1 MPAIREKVSAL
12 ELGDVEVQGIGQ
24 PSDVLIRVA
33 TQPGGDAAQQ
43 AVVQKVQ
50 AALGS
55 ADYEYRR
62 VEVVGPRV
70 SGELAWTGTIALVF
84 TIVGIMIYI
93 WFRFEWQFAV
103 GAVATLVH
111 DAVLTIGFFAL
122 TQIDFNLSSIAAI
135 LTILGYSLN
144 DTVVIFDRIR
154 ELLRRYK
161 QMPLS
166 ELIDLATNQTLAR
179 TIMTSLTTL
188 LALFALYFFGGEVI
202 RSFTAAM
209 MWGVFVATASSIF
222 IGGPILIYFNLRP
235 KAEPAR
241 GAAQAKRAG
250 QARQGLK
257 MSESGGGFLMTPARF
272 PGRAPIDAYGNGGF
286 RFADMSHRGSIL
298 ALPSGIEAWAAKS
311 AAEIDPASLSR
322 ILDEAAAIEI
332 LLIGTGPEMQ
342 LLSREARAAL
352 AAANLEPE
360 LMATGAAV
368 RTFNVL
374 LSEERAVAAALIA
387 VESVR

>member
-1 MPAIREKVSAL
+1 MLLRIIPDDTRIPFMRLARIRTPISLVLVVLSFVLLFTVGLNEGIDFKGGTVIEVRSKAPAADLAGIRAKVDAL
-12 ELGDVEVQGIGQ
+12 KLGDVEVQGIGA
-24 PSDVLIRVA
+24 PTDVLIRVA
-33 TQPGGDAAQQ
+33 TQPGGDKAQE

-70 SGELAWTGTIALVF
+70 SGELAWNGTLALVF

-111 DAVLTIGFFAL
+111 DSILTIGFFAA

-179 TIMTSLTTL
+179 TIMTSATTL
-188 LALFALYFFGGEVI
+188 LALFALFFFGGDVI

-209 MWGVFVATASSIF
+209 LWGVFVATASSIF
-222 IGGPILIYFNLRP
+222 IGGPVLIYFNLRAR
-235 KAEPAR
+235 AEPA
-241 GAAQAKRAG
+241 ASQSK
-250 QARQGLK
+250 
-257 MSESGGGFLMTPARF
+257 PA
-272 PGRAPIDAYGNGGF
+272 D
-286 RFADMSHRGSIL
+286 
-298 ALPSGIEAWAAKS
+298 AAK
-311 AAEIDPASLSR
+311 A
-322 ILDEAAAIEI
+322 
-332 LLIGTGPEMQ
+332 
-342 LLSREARAAL
+342 
-352 AAANLEPE
+352 
-360 LMATGAAV
+360 
-368 RTFNVL
+368 
-374 LSEERAVAAALIA
+374 
-387 VESVR
+387 

>member
-1 MPAIREKVSAL
+1 MPLRLVPDNTRIPFMRLAKIRTPISIALMILSFVLLFTVGLNQGIDFKGGTVIEVRSKAPAADLAAIRTTVSSL

-24 PSDVLIRVA
+24 ESDVLIRVA
-33 TQPGGDAAQQ
+33 MQPGGDAAQQ

-50 AALGS
+50 TALGS
-55 ADYEYRR
+55 ADYDYRR

-70 SGELAWTGTIALVF
+70 SGELAQTGMIALVF

-111 DAVLTIGFFAL
+111 DAVLTMGFFSL

-166 ELIDLATNQTLAR
+166 DLIDLATNQTLAR

-188 LALFALYFFGGEVI
+188 LALFALFFFGGEVI

-209 MWGVFVATASSIF
+209 LWGVFVATASSIF

-235 KAEPAR
+235 RAEPVAS
-241 GAAQAKRAG
+241 QPKPSEPAK
-250 QARQGLK
+250 
-257 MSESGGGFLMTPARF
+257 PAK
-272 PGRAPIDAYGNGGF
+272 A
-286 RFADMSHRGSIL
+286 
-298 ALPSGIEAWAAKS
+298 
-311 AAEIDPASLSR
+311 
-322 ILDEAAAIEI
+322 
-332 LLIGTGPEMQ
+332 
-342 LLSREARAAL
+342 
-352 AAANLEPE
+352 
-360 LMATGAAV
+360 
-368 RTFNVL
+368 
-374 LSEERAVAAALIA
+374 
-387 VESVR
+387 